1 MDEVETLVDGFH
13 RAAIA
18 RQCWDHRSHLAAAA
32 WTALRCGDEDP
43 LAAIRAAI
51 LRYNTGQG
59 IVTTETSGYH
69 ETVTAFWMG
78 RVVALLAARPAGD
91 SELAFV
97 NRVLAELGDG
107 AQIFRH
113 WSRERLFSPEA
124 RRTWVPPDVKGLQD
138 MS

>member
-1 MDEVETLVDGFH
+1 MDEVLVLVDGFR

-18 RQCWDHRSHLAAAA
+18 RECWDHRSHLAAAG
-32 WTALRCGDEDP
+32 WTALRCGPEGA

-51 LRYNTGQG
+51 LHYNAGRG
-59 IVTTETSGYH
+59 IETTETSGYH
-69 ETVTAFWMG
+69 ETVTAFWMAKI
-78 RVVALLAARPAGD
+78 VALLAARPAGD
-91 SELAFV
+91 TDLEFV

-113 WSRERLFSPEA
+113 YSRERLFSPEA
-124 RRTWVPPDVKGLQD
+124 RRGYVPPDLQD